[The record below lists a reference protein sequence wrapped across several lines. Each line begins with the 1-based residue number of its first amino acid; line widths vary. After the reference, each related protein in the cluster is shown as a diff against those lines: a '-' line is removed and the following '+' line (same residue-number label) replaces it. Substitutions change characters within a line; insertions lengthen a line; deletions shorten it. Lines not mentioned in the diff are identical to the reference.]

1 MLTRKAKGDWRLLDP
16 EKSADPPDRVDWE
29 QCVVLPDGQPVNDA
43 PPAENE
49 AEPPAQGPMVRNIME
64 AAAALLKRLQI
75 DKDVPLYIADGEG
88 RLVYWSE
95 GYERLAA
102 GIDGASSL
110 RAPREGASPAL
121 TRIIREVQ
129 DLGRGITLQ
138 EKLRVHGVMRHLR
151 SRHFPIRDERDRIIA
166 VAGTYAD
173 CTAEIEALA
182 RATEAQARFHDFARA
197 SSDCFWETDRDG
209 RITMLSDR
217 ITALLGIPARRLVG
231 RRLDE
236 VGVFKAA
243 GEDFFPALDAMRHH
257 RPFRG
262 QFLELAA
269 VDGSKV
275 TLNLSG
281 VPIFDPEDGSFLGY
295 RGAGM
300 DVTNR
305 MAAER
310 LNAEVQKNLEHTLE
324 ELTQKNMQLDLAS
337 AEAAQAL
344 RVKNEFLAAMSHELR
359 TPLNAIIGFAEAMK
373 MELFGKLNDHYKS
386 YSSDILQA
394 GRHLLGLI
402 NDVLDVAILESDRI
416 VLEPEAVSL
425 REIINGA
432 LSFVVMRAD
441 KKMLDTSAVRIASD
455 RVVYV
460 DARRLTQI
468 FVNLFSNAV
477 KFTPEGGRIGVDIS
491 DCDDGGMV
499 AVTVWDTGIGI
510 PEDKQELVFEKFQQ
524 CVDNIYSRREE
535 GTGLGLHISRQLAR
549 LMGGEITLESRVGEG
564 SRFTVTLP
572 LYLDRKDPPEP

>member
-1 MLTRKAKGDWRLLDP
+1 MVEEG
-16 EKSADPPDRVDWE
+16 SAS
-29 QCVVLPDGQPVNDA
+29 DA
-43 PPAENE
+43 P
-49 AEPPAQGPMVRNIME
+49 EPEGEPEQPAQGLVVRNVME
-64 AAAALLKRLQI
+64 AAAALLSRLRL
-75 DKDVPLYIADGEG
+75 DKDVPLYIADCTGK
-88 RLVYWSE
+88 LIYSSE

-102 GIDGASSL
+102 GLDGSASL
-110 RAPREGASPAL
+110 HAPRHGLSPAL
-121 TRIIREVQ
+121 SRVIEEVQ
-129 DLGRGITLQ
+129 EIAGGLTLQ
-138 EKLRVHGVMRHLR
+138 EKVRFRGEVRHLR
-151 SRHFPIRDERDRIIA
+151 SRHFPISDEQGQIIA

-173 CTAEIEALA
+173 CTEEIESLTS
-182 RATEAQARFHDFARA
+182 ATAAQARFHDFARA
-197 SSDCFWETDRDG
+197 SSDCFWETDREG

-217 ITALLGIPARRLVG
+217 MTAILGMPAARLIG
-231 RRLDE
+231 QRLE
-236 VGVFKAA
+236 EIGIFHAA
-243 GEDFFPALDAMRHH
+243 AEEFRPALDAMRHC

-262 QFLELAA
+262 QLLEMTGA
-269 VDGSKV
+269 DGGRV
-275 TLNLSG
+275 MLNLSG
-281 VPIFDPEDGSFLGY
+281 VPIFDPDGGDFMGY

-300 DVTNR
+300 DITDH
-305 MAAER
+305 MSAQR
-310 LNAEVQKNLEHTLE
+310 LNAEVQRNLQHTLE
-324 ELTQKNMQLDLAS
+324 ELTQKNLQLDLAS

-373 MELFGKLNDHYKS
+373 MELFGELNDHYKS
-386 YSSDILQA
+386 YSGDILQA

-416 VLEPEAVSL
+416 VLEPEPVSL

-441 KKMLDTSAVRIASD
+441 KKLLDTSAVRIASD

-477 KFTPEGGRIGVDIS
+477 KFTPEGGRIGVDIR
-491 DCDDGGMV
+491 DGEGGMV

-535 GTGLGLHISRQLAR
+535 GTGLGLHISRQLAK
-549 LMGGEITLESRVGEG
+549 LMGGDISLQSRVGEG

-572 LYLDRKDPPEP
+572 LYLDKEDHSLAS